1 MNISYGGGSMNLF
14 RVRAEIKRIKDRETE
29 LLEEKE
35 ALERDFKPEDW
46 FTEFKLQ
53 EIEDSLKYVRERL
66 EKALNKESELEL
78 KEVRGKS
85 CGLER

>member
-14 RVRAEIKRIKDRETE
+14 RVRAEIKRIKDRETK

-35 ALERDFKPEDW
+35 VLERDFKPEDW

-53 EIEDSLKYVRERL
+53 EIEGSLKYVRERL

-78 KEVRGKS
+78 KEVRGK
-85 CGLER
+85 LWA